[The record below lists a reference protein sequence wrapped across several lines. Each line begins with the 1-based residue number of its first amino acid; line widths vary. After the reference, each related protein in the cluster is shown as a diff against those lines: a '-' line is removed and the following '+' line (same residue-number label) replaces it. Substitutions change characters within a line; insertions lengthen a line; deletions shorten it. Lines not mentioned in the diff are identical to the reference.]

1 MQDFIHLIYGDTVFQ
16 NQLNLQNSIGRII
29 HISIDM
35 TLFQFALVSS

>member
-16 NQLNLQNSIGRII
+16 KNLQNSIGRII